1 MGKKGDGKVY
11 TFILKD
17 EKPAGKREEDGRE
30 KAGINWEVD
39 FRVGK
44 EEGSSSADG
53 GEKKE
58 DDDDGVDDVSRIW
71 VPWEEFKA
79 TYRGKD
85 KKDAGELKTGE
96 IRRIG
101 LMMRR

>member
-1 MGKKGDGKVY
+1 MRAGKKGDGKVY

-17 EKPAGKREEDGRE
+17 EVPAGKREEDGRE
-30 KAGINWEVD
+30 KAGTNWEVD
-39 FRVGK
+39 FKVGQEK
-44 EEGSSSADG
+44 SSSAEG
-53 GEKKE
+53 GEIE
-58 DDDDGVDDVSRIW
+58 EEGAGDDELTRIW

-85 KKDAGELKTGE
+85 KKDPGELKTGE